1 MLGAMVE
8 VLPQKKIPSR
18 IYTPSG
24 FILGTFHVSE
34 RQSLV
39 SHLESNDFFTLT
51 DVTLPRQSRPL
62 PFLALQRS
70 ATLLVVPSGAEP
82 VTGIEGGVVHQV
94 SCLLSGGV
102 VMGALRLPDKERVS
116 DHLMGTKGF
125 VVLRDCTIGVDES
138 GRVEATQVALVNA
151 RAVVGVAEM

>member
-1 MLGAMVE
+1 MVE
-8 VLPQKKIPSR
+8 ALAQKKIPSR

-24 FILGTFHVSE
+24 FILGTFHVAE
-34 RQSLV
+34 EQSLV
-39 SHLESNDFFTLT
+39 THLETNDFFTLT

-62 PFLALQRS
+62 AFLALQRS
-70 ATLLVVPSGAEP
+70 ATILVVPSGEDADPTRAE
-82 VTGIEGGVVHQV
+82 GVVHQV
-94 SCLLSGGV
+94 SCLLHGGV
-102 VMGALRLPDKERVS
+102 VMGALRLPASQRVS